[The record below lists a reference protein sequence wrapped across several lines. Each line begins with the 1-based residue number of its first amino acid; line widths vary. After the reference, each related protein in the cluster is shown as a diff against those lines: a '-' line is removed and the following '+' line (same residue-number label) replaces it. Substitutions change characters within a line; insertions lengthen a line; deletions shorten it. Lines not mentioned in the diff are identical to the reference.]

1 MWKTTT
7 EKKMNMIPRV
17 RRTMITLRVR
27 RLHKV
32 IAISRE
38 QLVKVSRSQRSEA
51 NKIRWHVLTI
61 IRPAP

>member
-1 MWKTTT
+1 MRKTTT
-7 EKKMNMIPRV
+7 EKKMNMILRV

-38 QLVKVSRSQRSEA
+38 QLVKASKSQRSEA
-51 NKIRWHVLTI
+51 NKIKWLVLTI